1 MKFKINKDHFSNGLS
16 QVLNVV
22 GTRGTMP
29 ILSNVLIEATPENE
43 VSLTTTNLELGI
55 RCKIKA
61 DVDIPGQ
68 ITLPAKKLSTIV
80 RELPNDEVTLVLNDL
95 QIHISSGGS
104 KFRLSGLSAEEF
116 PPLPEFDD
124 KKLYQLQKHELIQ
137 MLKSVAY
144 AQSKDENRYMLNG
157 VYFNFENN
165 KFTVVATDG
174 RRLALNAKEIDVP
187 EESKGSFIL
196 PLKTVDEIMRV
207 SGSDSKVKI
216 SFNQRQVAFDI
227 QVTEE
232 DTSTGLV
239 GGIYMVSKVVEGQ
252 YPNYQQVIP
261 DHVEHRIKVER
272 ELMTDCI
279 KRSALMVSDSNQS
292 VTFKMADNLLE
303 ITGKSNEYGEAHE
316 TMAIDYSGPE
326 VRVSIN
332 PYFMM
337 DPLKALSQDEVFFE
351 FKDEFSPGVFRDMN
365 EFICVV
371 MPLRLE

>member
-1 MKFKINKDHFSNGLS
+1 MKFKISKDHFNNGLQ

-22 GTRGTMP
+22 SSRSTMP
-29 ILSNVLIEATPENE
+29 ILSNVLIEATAENE
-43 VSLTTTNLELGI
+43 VSLTTTNLELGV

-61 DVDIPGQ
+61 EVETPGS
-68 ITLPAKKLSTIV
+68 ITLPAKKLATII
-80 RELPNDEVTLVLNDL
+80 RELPNNDVVISVNDL
-95 QIHISSGGS
+95 QSHISSGGS
-104 KFRLSGLSAEEF
+104 KFKLMGLNAEEF

-124 KKLYQLQKHELIQ
+124 KKLYQIRKHELIQ

-144 AQSKDENRYMLNG
+144 AQSTDENRYMLNG
-157 VYFNFENN
+157 VYFNFSNN

-174 RRLALNAKEIDVP
+174 RRLALNAKKMEVP
-187 EESKGSFIL
+187 EDNKGSLIL
-196 PLKTVDEIMRV
+196 PLKTVNEILRI
-207 SGSDSKVKI
+207 SGNDSAVKI

-232 DTSTGLV
+232 DAGTGLI

-252 YPNYQQVIP
+252 YPNYAQVIP
-261 DHVEHRIKVER
+261 NHVEHRIKIER
-272 ELMTDCI
+272 ELMLDCI
-279 KRSALMVSDSNQS
+279 RRSALMISENNIS
-292 VTFKMADNLLE
+292 VTFKMANNLLE
-303 ITGKSNEYGEAHE
+303 ITGKSQEYGESHE
-316 TMAIDYSGPE
+316 TMAIDYDGPE

-337 DPLKALSQDEVFFE
+337 DPLKALGQDEVFFE
-351 FKDEFSPGVFRDMN
+351 FKDEFSPGVFRDMD